1 MTYEKLAKLIAEILN
16 VDPKNITPDS
26 DLVED
31 LGADSLDVYQ
41 IVIAI
46 EEELGVDVDDDKAE
60 KVRKISEIQELIEQ
74 TLG

>member
-16 VDPKNITPDS
+16 VDPKTITPDS

>member
-1 MTYEKLAKLIAEILN
+1 MTYEKLAELIAEVLN
-16 VDPKNITPDS
+16 VDPKTITPDS

-74 TLG
+74 TLR